1 MQISWFI
8 IMTTFFKGSKSIC
21 EAKSFR
27 GIFQGSY
34 FESDD
39 EVANIRD
46 KNGQN
51 HGRSRY
57 KCKL

>member
-1 MQISWFI
+1 
-8 IMTTFFKGSKSIC
+8 MTIFFKGSKSIC

-34 FESDD
+34 FDSDD

-51 HGRSRY
+51 DGRSRY